1 MINGLGFKCPQSARH
16 QIGGLMCPPS
26 GRWPWCVCK
35 VVRLQG
41 SGMVL
46 YDLPAIRSVEMLKT
60 RQKGPLTALFVL
72 CLCLYAST
80 PENGL
85 SGVLGG
91 FVPAI
96 C

>member
-1 MINGLGFKCPQSARH
+1 MVLYDLPAIRSVALVG
-16 QIGGLMCPPS
+16 
-26 GRWPWCVCK
+26 CK
-35 VVRLQG
+35 VVGMVLYDLPAIRSVALVCLQG

-46 YDLPAIRSVEMLKT
+46 YGLPAIRSVEMLKT

>member
-1 MINGLGFKCPQSARH
+1 MVFYGLPAIRSVACMVP
-16 QIGGLMCPPS
+16 
-26 GRWPWCVCK
+26 
-35 VVRLQG
+35 
-41 SGMVL
+41 GMVL

-60 RQKGPLTALFVL
+60 RQKGPLTAFFVL
-72 CLCLYAST
+72 CLYLYAST

-85 SGVLGG
+85 SVILGG

>member
-1 MINGLGFKCPQSARH
+1 MVLYGLPAIRSVA
-16 QIGGLMCPPS
+16 L
-26 GRWPWCVCK
+26 VC
-35 VVRLQG
+35 LQG

-46 YDLPAIRSVEMLKT
+46 YGLPAIRSVEMLKT

>member
-1 MINGLGFKCPQSARH
+1 MGYSPSDRWLGGLQGCGDGALRSARH
-16 QIGGLMCPPS
+16 QIGGP
-26 GRWPWCVCK
+26 GG
-35 VVRLQG
+35 LQG

-46 YDLPAIRSVEMLKT
+46 YGLPAIRSVEMLKT